1 MLKDGISV
9 TVSFMKIRFSTRF
22 WRESRAG
29 SGGGMCPGSVGVGAG
44 PGHPRIFTAL
54 AQLGLR
60 APAGV
65 GQAGGCN
72 SFKEKQ
78 RR

>member
-9 TVSFMKIRFSTRF
+9 TVRFMNIRF
-22 WRESRAG
+22 EQG
-29 SGGGMCPGSVGVGAG
+29 SGETAG
-44 PGHPRIFTAL
+44 LVLEVAHALSLRVWGHGPDTHWIFTAL
-54 AQLGLR
+54 AWLGLR
-60 APAGV
+60 AQPGV

-72 SFKEKQ
+72 SFKEKE